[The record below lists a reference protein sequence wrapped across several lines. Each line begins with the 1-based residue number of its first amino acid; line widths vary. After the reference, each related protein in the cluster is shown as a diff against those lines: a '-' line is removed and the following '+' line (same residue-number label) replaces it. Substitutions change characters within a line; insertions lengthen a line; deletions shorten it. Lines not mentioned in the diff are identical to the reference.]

1 MMATAAIYANQ
12 VLEAALSYAERGIP
26 VFPCRADNK
35 RPHLEH
41 GFKEASTDLEQIR
54 EWWRRWPDAMVA
66 CPTGTAIGAWVLD
79 VDSPAEFEAA
89 VCALGLALPSTRR
102 ASTGKGYHLYFKS
115 DPAHPVRNAQRTP
128 KGWPFPTLPGA
139 ETRGDGGYIIL
150 PPSLHPAGRTYEWQR
165 DETACEAPDEL
176 LRIVTATKAQRGEVA
191 PVEPAQ
197 AGKDTRYGL
206 AALDD
211 ECQSVLDAPAGA
223 QEMALNSAGLK
234 IGALVAGGSLSLQT
248 AKARLVGAGLAMPSY
263 NSRDPWTPE
272 LIVTKVDRALSDGAA
287 SPKTP
292 PLRVVKSRSSR
303 EPASSAASE
312 QVGSD
317 GRTVIQVREG
327 ALHVTATRAEKA
339 LLDAGAPFYVRN
351 GIVRPIVDVV
361 PTFRNRTTKVA
372 RLKAVD
378 GDTMVDH
385 LSRAAAFTRLKGK
398 AGEIATDPPRPV
410 AMTILSRDGEWSFPR
425 LAGVITTPTMRPD
438 GTILADAG
446 YDPTTQLL
454 LLQPPKLPPMP
465 SAPTKADAD
474 AALKKL
480 DQLLDE
486 FPFVDPASRSV
497 ALSGLISPVLRAAM
511 LTVPLV
517 VTTAPVAGSGKS
529 YIIDLAGAMA
539 IGNRAPVLSAGKTDE
554 ETEKRL
560 AGALLKGQ
568 PIISIDNVNGQLGG
582 DLLCQAVERPLV
594 DIRPLGGSDII
605 TVDNRACL
613 YATGNNIHVVGDM
626 TRRVIIASLDPN
638 VERPEMRSFRVK
650 PFDMIAADRGG
661 YIAAALT
668 IGRAYAIAGYPDE
681 LPALASFEDWSR
693 LVRSALVWLGKAD
706 PLDTMMKARD
716 EDPVLKSLK
725 ALFNSWY
732 QAADTRAYTLAGIK
746 DLAELRDPLG
756 NTIHKELQAALGEM
770 IEDRFDN
777 LNPRKLGRV
786 LGRHNGRI
794 VDGLKLISAEDSHA
808 KQKVWRV
815 VKV

>member
-1 MMATAAIYANQ
+1 MMATAAVLPPP
-12 VLEAALSYAERGIP
+12 VLEAALGYAARGIP
-26 VFPCRADNK
+26 VFPCQADNK

-41 GFKEASTDLEQIR
+41 GFKEASTDPDQIR
-54 EWWRRWPDAMVA
+54 AWWHRWPNAMVA

-89 VCALGLALPSTRR
+89 VGELGLALPNTRR
-102 ASTGKGYHLYFKS
+102 ASTGKGYHLYFKW
-115 DPAHPVRNAQRTP
+115 DPDHPVRNAQRTP

-176 LRIVTATKAQRGEVA
+176 LHVVTAPRAQRGEVLQR
-191 PVEPAQ
+191 EPAQ
-197 AGKDTRYGL
+197 DGEDTRYGI

-211 ECQSVLDAPAGA
+211 ECQSILDAPAGA

-234 IGALVAGGSLSLQT
+234 IGALVAGGSLSLRT
-248 AKARLVGAGLAMPSY
+248 AKARLVGAGIAMPSY
-263 NSRDPWTPE
+263 NARDPWTPE
-272 LIVTKVDRALSDGAA
+272 LVATKVDRALSDGAS
-287 SPKTP
+287 SPRTP
-292 PLRVVKSRSSR
+292 PLRVVQSRSSR
-303 EPASSAASE
+303 EQASAATPHPAS
-312 QVGSD
+312 GD
-317 GRTVIQVREG
+317 GRTVIPVREG
-327 ALHVTATRAEKA
+327 ALHVTATRAEEA
-339 LLDAGAPFYVRN
+339 LLAAGAPFYVRN

-378 GDTMVDH
+378 GDMMVDH
-385 LSRAAAFTRLKGK
+385 LSRAVAFTRSKGK

-410 AMTILSRDGEWSFPR
+410 AMTILSRDGEWKFPR
-425 LAGVITTPTMRPD
+425 LAGVITTPTLRPD
-438 GTILADAG
+438 GTILAGPG
-446 YDPTTQLL
+446 YDEATQLL
-454 LLQPPKLPPMP
+454 LLQPPTLPSMP
-465 SAPTKADAD
+465 VAPTKDDAAD
-474 AALKKL
+474 ALKKL
-480 DQLLDE
+480 DELLDE
-486 FPFVDPASRSV
+486 FPFVDAASRSV
-497 ALSGLISPVLRAAM
+497 ALSALISPVVRAAM
-511 LTVPLV
+511 LTVPLH

-529 YIIDLAGAMA
+529 YIIDLAAAIA

-568 PIISIDNVNGQLGG
+568 PIVSIDNVNGQLGG

-605 TVDNRACL
+605 TVDNRACI
-613 YATGNNIHVVGDM
+613 YATGNNIHVIGDM
-626 TRRVIIASLDPN
+626 TRRVIISSLDPN

-668 IGRAYAIAGYPDE
+668 IARAYALAGYPDE

-693 LVRSALVWLGKAD
+693 LVRSSLVWLGKAD

-732 QAADTRAYTLAGIK
+732 QAADARAYTVAGIK

-756 NTIHKELQAALGEM
+756 NTVHKELQAALGEM

-777 LNPRKLGRV
+777 LNTRKLGRV

-794 VDGLKLISAEDSHA
+794 VDGLKLVSAEDSHA